1 MKVEVGMV
9 KPNDLDKYVSRL
21 NEIMENSPP
30 KISTSENLEVSPE
43 LKARIKKISLENSKV
58 KKKGRIIT
66 FKKKAV
72 IKLAAACI
80 VLLFIVFPQQI
91 LGYARTVVNY
101 IVNSFEMYS
110 EISFTDSN
118 KITDNNSLD
127 VNYEFSYSVPS
138 GYTVKE
144 ENKENGYFAVLENQ
158 NGSEI
163 YITIENN
170 DISQLKIDTENA
182 AVDYINIDSTRVMQV
197 YKNRGYTLFWADE
210 QYNYEISSD
219 SHLDILVDL
228 AEKFIKK

>member
-1 MKVEVGMV
+1 MKVEVGMM

-101 IVNSFEMYS
+101 IVNSFEKYS
-110 EISFTDSN
+110 EISFTEND
-118 KITDNNSLD
+118 KAVDNSSLD
-127 VNYEFSYSVPS
+127 INYEFSYSIP
-138 GYTVKE
+138 
-144 ENKENGYFAVLENQ
+144 NGFLGER
-158 NGSEI
+158 
-163 YITIENN
+163 
-170 DISQLKIDTENA
+170 L
-182 AVDYINIDSTRVMQV
+182 
-197 YKNRGYTLFWADE
+197 
-210 QYNYEISSD
+210 
-219 SHLDILVDL
+219 
-228 AEKFIKK
+228 

>member
-1 MKVEVGMV
+1 MKVEVGMM

-58 KKKGRIIT
+58 KKKGRM
-66 FKKKAV
+66 KKAV

-138 GYTVKE
+138 GYTVK
-144 ENKENGYFAVLENQ
+144 
-158 NGSEI
+158 
-163 YITIENN
+163 
-170 DISQLKIDTENA
+170 
-182 AVDYINIDSTRVMQV
+182 
-197 YKNRGYTLFWADE
+197 
-210 QYNYEISSD
+210 
-219 SHLDILVDL
+219 
-228 AEKFIKK
+228 